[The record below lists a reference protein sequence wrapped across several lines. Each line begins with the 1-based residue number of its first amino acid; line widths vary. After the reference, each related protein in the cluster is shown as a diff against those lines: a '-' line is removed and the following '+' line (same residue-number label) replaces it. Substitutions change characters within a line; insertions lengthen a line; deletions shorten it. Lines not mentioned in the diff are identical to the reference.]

1 MKKIS
6 VLIPVYNT
14 SKYLE
19 RCLNSVI
26 NQSLRE
32 IEIICINDGSTDNS
46 LEIIEEYQRSDTR
59 IKIINQKNIGL
70 SGARN
75 SGIKLAQGE
84 YILHIDS
91 DDWIEQD
98 YLKDMYELAK
108 KEQADIVISDFY
120 MDYNGEKIE
129 YIIDQGKS
137 RIINKE
143 QCLKYIF
150 YLRGYP
156 AVWNKLFKRK
166 LYTNNQIEHPININ
180 LGEDLG
186 TTPKLIY
193 FSNKI
198 VKLNKAYIHYMQNPT
213 SITKTKK
220 LESILQ
226 LYTCGKELEKFF
238 FDKNISISGLKT
250 TYWSTLFFSDK
261 NIFIEEK
268 YKTLIKEYL
277 MDIKKINIY
286 EVKSKKLKLYF
297 LVLKAINTIFCL
309 KIIFKL
315 DKIFENIKKGR
326 IE

>member
-1 MKKIS
+1 MIKIS
-6 VLIPVYNT
+6 VIVPVYNT
-14 SKYLE
+14 SKYLKK
-19 RCLNSVI
+19 CLDSI
-26 NQSLRE
+26 LFQSLKE
-32 IEIICINDGSTDNS
+32 IEIIVVNDGSTDDS
-46 LEIIEEYQRSDTR
+46 LRILKEYQNKDSR
-59 IKIINQKNIGL
+59 IKIINQKNMGL

-98 YLKDMYELAK
+98 YLKDMYELAE
-108 KEQADIVISDFY
+108 KEEADIVISDFY
-120 MDYNGEKIE
+120 IDYNGEKVN
-129 YIIDQGKS
+129 YLIDQGKN

-150 YLRGYP
+150 YLKGYP

-166 LYTNNQIEHPININ
+166 LYTDNRIEHPININ

-198 VKLNKAYIHYMQNPT
+198 VKLNKAYIHYMQNAT
-213 SITKTKK
+213 SITKTKR

-226 LYTCGKELEKFF
+226 LYSCGKELEKFF
-238 FDKNISISGLKT
+238 CNKNISIIGLKA
-250 TYWSTLFFSDK
+250 TYWSTLLFSDK

-268 YKTLIKEYL
+268 YKTLLKEYL
-277 MDIKKINIY
+277 IDIKKINICK
-286 EVKSKKLKLYF
+286 VKSKKLRLYF
-297 LVLKAINTIFCL
+297 LILKVINTIFCL
-309 KIIFKL
+309 KVIFKL
-315 DKIFENIKKGR
+315 EKSVQKYQKRRIK
-326 IE
+326 